1 MHNVFTVAEVAA
13 MLRATPAAVRQRL
26 RNGTLGGFRIGT
38 DWRIPKADLDAF
50 IEQNRN
56 GYRPPIPPQD
66 DDADLIAEAEA
77 EFESVFGRSYGGMVD
92 SYRTED
98 AEAILVSLGSVTGT
112 ARVVCDYIA
121 GMTDRFALS
130 RHAEIFG
137 RTPQDLRNV

>member
-1 MHNVFTVAEVAA
+1 MHDVFTVAEVAA

-77 EFESVFGRSYGGMVD
+77 ALDRIARGEEHTVTLDEWEQRC
-92 SYRTED
+92 D
-98 AEAILVSLGSVTGT
+98 AL
-112 ARVVCDYIA
+112 
-121 GMTDRFALS
+121 DR
-130 RHAEIFG
+130 
-137 RTPQDLRNV
+137 